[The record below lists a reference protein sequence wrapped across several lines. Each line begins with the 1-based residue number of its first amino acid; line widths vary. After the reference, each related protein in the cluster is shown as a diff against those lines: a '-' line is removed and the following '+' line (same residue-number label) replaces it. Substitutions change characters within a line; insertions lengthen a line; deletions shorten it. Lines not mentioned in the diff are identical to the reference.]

1 MSEESL
7 ISERIQK
14 VASNIGKVEKS
25 NKLVGDASTRIYFRI
40 SFQDRETA
48 IAMVGPKPGSN
59 EEAPFIEVQKY
70 LENLGLP
77 VPEIYFH
84 DPEAGIVLL
93 EDLGDDL
100 LENVVSSMSLE
111 QVRSMYTLAL
121 DTLLDLQR
129 STSLSQSRCIAFDL
143 AFDEAKLMQEMDFFM
158 THFVKGWARKNPEAS
173 AIAEMERFFEKICSK
188 LASEPRV
195 FAHRD
200 YHSRNLIFRNNR
212 LYMIDFQDARMG
224 PVQYDAASL
233 LRDSYVSIPEDLVE
247 NLLYMYFE
255 KADFVVERDFD
266 YFRRIFDLMSLQR
279 NIKALGTFGYQI
291 TTKGAAR
298 YVSSISRTAQYVRT
312 NLRKYPEFSRHYPAF
327 EEHVLAP
334 ALSE

>member
-1 MSEESL
+1 MSEENS
-7 ISERIQK
+7 ISTRIEK
-14 VASNIGKVEKS
+14 VASNIGIVENS
-25 NKLVGDASTRIYFRI
+25 NKLVGDASTRTYFRI
-40 SFQDRETA
+40 SFRDRETA
-48 IAMVGPKPGSN
+48 IAMVAPKPGSN
-59 EEAPFIEVQKY
+59 EETPFIEVQKY

-77 VPEIYFH
+77 VPKIYFH
-84 DPEAGIVLL
+84 DPEAGIVVL

-100 LENVVSSMSLE
+100 LENVVSSMSVE
-111 QVRSMYTLAL
+111 EMRSIYTLAL

-129 STSLSQSRCIAFDL
+129 TTSLSQSRCLSFDL
-143 AFDEAKLMQEMDFFM
+143 AFDEAKLIQEMDFFM

-173 AIAEMERFFEKICSK
+173 AIAEMARFFKKICSK

-200 YHSRNLIFRNNR
+200 YHSRNLILKNNR

-224 PVQYDAASL
+224 PVQYDPASL
-233 LRDSYVSIPEDLVE
+233 LRDSYVSLPEDLVE

-255 KADFVVERDFD
+255 KADFLVERDFD

-291 TTKGAAR
+291 AAKGSTR
-298 YVSSISRTAQYVRT
+298 YISSISRTAANVLI
-312 NLRKYPEFSRHYPAF
+312 NLRKYPEFSPHYPAL
-327 EEHVLAP
+327 EEYILAP
-334 ALSE
+334 ALSA